1 MFTSGE
7 LPYADICISV
17 FIKQQRSS
25 ILNPMTICEW
35 LEEASFLWLL
45 RLKPNKHN
53 RKPGFI
59 SFSDLKKKQK
69 ALNSWSVSK
78 MTSLLHFGKKRNWER
93 NFQEKISQAN
103 YFFENVE
110 IILLRKSNTKK
121 LKFPEIALDTSWCV
135 LSEFSSFFF
144 LKSLKKAILKTFYS
158 LLEIF
163 GLLNWIFFAVVAG
176 NRPILCTCSTFS
188 LNLFTIVCAKNTW
201 SFNFMEYITSTQC
214 ESQLSAHLLYIYNGF
229 HSISVL

>member
-69 ALNSWSVSK
+69 ALNSGSVSK
-78 MTSLLHFGKKRNWER
+78 MTSTLHFGKKRNWER

-103 YFFENVE
+103 YFFEKCGNHSTEKVE
-110 IILLRKSNTKK
+110 YKKTKVSRNCIGHVMMCTQRVSPLFFFSKKFEKSNFKK
-121 LKFPEIALDTSWCV
+121 RSIHYLKFLD
-135 LSEFSSFFF
+135 
-144 LKSLKKAILKTFYS
+144 Y
-158 LLEIF
+158 
-163 GLLNWIFFAVVAG
+163 
-176 NRPILCTCSTFS
+176 
-188 LNLFTIVCAKNTW
+188 
-201 SFNFMEYITSTQC
+201 
-214 ESQLSAHLLYIYNGF
+214 
-229 HSISVL
+229 